1 MATGTA
7 TVSFG
12 STPASEASVTVTGQS
27 GITTGS
33 FAEAFMM
40 GDSTSDNDV
49 TDHKFAG
56 VSFRIVCSDLVAGT
70 GLRYT
75 QRQRQGWQ
83 QVIFKLNGFGVK
95 IIYYELV
102 F

>member
-70 GLRYT
+70 GFT
-75 QRQRQGWQ
+75 
-83 QVIFKLNGFGVK
+83 
-95 IIYYELV
+95 IYATTTAGLATGDFQIKWV
-102 F
+102 WS